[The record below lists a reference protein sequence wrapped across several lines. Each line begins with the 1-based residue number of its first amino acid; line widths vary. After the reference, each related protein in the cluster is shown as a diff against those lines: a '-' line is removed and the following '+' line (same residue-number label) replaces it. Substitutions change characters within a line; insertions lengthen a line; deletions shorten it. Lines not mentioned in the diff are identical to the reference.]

1 MSRRSPDS
9 EVDYIEQSGSS
20 VSAYEIKWSKYVKS
34 PPRRFAEQFPDAD
47 FMSVNRD
54 NFWQMVDAIDNLA

>member
-20 VSAYEIKWSKYVKS
+20 VSAYEIKWNKRVKS
-34 PPRRFAEQFPDAD
+34 PPKKFVEQFPDAD
-47 FMSVNRD
+47 FESVNRD
-54 NFWQMVDAIDNLA
+54 NFWQIVDAIDNLA